1 MRRPESR
8 GGKRRCAERMGDSA
22 SASFGSGASAVVGL
36 EVEGREREAYSAGE
50 SVRESMSADGE
61 WRGKGG
67 SWPGK

>member
-1 MRRPESR
+1 
-8 GGKRRCAERMGDSA
+8 MGDSA